1 MAEFFKMTHTLK
13 DGWAIML
20 NKDTKLEDLLKVL
33 PNNEDTFEIAAKQ
46 TKEPFTV
53 DSKEKFIQYVKG
65 CAHDYKQHKIIVTG
79 NVNMKFTADDV
90 INILSQYKLIKLKA
104 EKIDKTT
111 SDISYWTKDYDD
123 TLSMY
128 TKANIDELTNIIY
141 EELQLRNFNAII
153 SHVNARLSK
162 MSPYMHKFEE
172 LNEPDEDL
180 ILTNNG
186 LLNTKTFNFTTN
198 QKTIAQYDFVSKLD
212 FRILHPS
219 QVKPEHFETHKR
231 TFNDWAQDDED
242 KVLYLKQICLSSI
255 DGNGRNV
262 LHLLVGSG
270 GNGKSSFLAYP
281 TILSG
286 RYYADL
292 NLQDIMDDNKLND
305 IYNNTKVIAGH
316 ELATNIRLGSS
327 AISRMKL
334 FITADPIKVNVK
346 YMPAR
351 IIANKGLKIQATNT
365 LPKIF
370 ENTDAI
376 RRRLRI
382 FNWTNVDFSK
392 LNTQLDLDAMQKDP
406 EFIEALI
413 AYIFCDVEPFE
424 KFKEIKEMTDA
435 TDALVNESDQV
446 YQFLQYLDEQEL
458 LVGKLLINA
467 VYELYKIWNRDENG
481 NISPLKQR
489 DLTDRLKK
497 LAPDF
502 DMAIETTRTR
512 GTALRLLDFNIKAI
526 KDMIGSDIKYNSRS
540 MSSVMICKKQLTN
553 YDIKDF
559 KKRLEN
565 NEIDVVDN
573 YKDLLIFYH
582 LIYKNDPV
590 ATAFHEVMKDKG
602 Y

>member
-1 MAEFFKMTHTLK
+1 MEKNIKKRWAITLNSDTQLESLK
-13 DGWAIML
+13 DI
-20 NKDTKLEDLLKVL
+20 L
-33 PNNEDTFEIAAKQ
+33 PNNEDTFKLPIKQAKG
-46 TKEPFTV
+46 PFKV
-53 DSKEKFIQYVKG
+53 NSKETFIQYVKG
-65 CAHDYKQHKIIVTG
+65 CALDYKQHKTIATG
-79 NVNMKFTADDV
+79 NVNIKFTADDV
-90 INILSQYKLIKLKA
+90 IDILSQYKLIKLKA
-104 EKIDKTT
+104 EKVDKTT
-111 SDISYWTKDYDD
+111 HDISYWVKDYDD

-128 TKANIDELTNIIY
+128 AKANIDELTNIIY

-162 MSPYMHKFEE
+162 MSPYMHKFEQ
-172 LNEPDEDL
+172 LNEPEEEL

-186 LLNTKTFNFTTN
+186 LLNTKTYNFTTN

-212 FRILHPS
+212 YRILHPS
-219 QVKPEHFETHKR
+219 QVNKMYFEMHQR
-231 TFNDWAQDDED
+231 TFNDWAEEDED

-392 LNTQLDLDAMQKDP
+392 LDTQLDLDALQKDP
-406 EFIEALI
+406 DFIEALI

-458 LVGKLLINA
+458 LVGKLLINV
-467 VYELYKIWNRDENG
+467 VYELYKNWNRDENG

-502 DMAIETTRTR
+502 GMAVETNRTR
-512 GTALRLLDFNIKAI
+512 GSAMRLLDFNIRALNEYFGQSINFQPRNKSA
-526 KDMIGSDIKYNSRS
+526 YL
-540 MSSVMICKKQLTN
+540 ICKEQISN

-559 KKRLEN
+559 KNRLEN
-565 NEIDVVDN
+565 DEIDMVDS

-582 LIYKNDPV
+582 LIYKGDPV
-590 ATAFHEVMKDKG
+590 ATAFNEIMKDKG

>member
-1 MAEFFKMTHTLK
+1 MTK
-13 DGWAIML
+13 NVKKRWAITL
-20 NKDTKLEDLLKVL
+20 NSDTQLKSLIDVLPQNKDTFELAVKQVIK
-33 PNNEDTFEIAAKQ
+33 TFD
-46 TKEPFTV
+46 V
-53 DSKEKFIQYVKG
+53 DSKETFIQYVKG
-65 CAHDYKQHKIIVTG
+65 CANNYKQHKIIVAG
-79 NVNMKFTADDV
+79 NDKVKFTADDV
-90 INILSQYKLIKLKA
+90 INILSQHKLIKLKA
-104 EKIDKTT
+104 EKVDKTT
-111 SDISYWTKDYDD
+111 SDISYWVKDYDD

-128 TKANIDELTNIIY
+128 VKANIDELTNIIY

-162 MSPYMHKFEE
+162 MSPYMHKFEQ
-172 LNEPDEDL
+172 LNEPEEEL

-186 LLNTKTFNFTTN
+186 LLNTKTYNFTTN

-392 LNTQLDLDAMQKDP
+392 LDTQLDLDSLQKDP

-424 KFKEIKEMTDA
+424 KFKEIKEMTEA

-446 YQFLQYLDEQEL
+446 YQFLQYLDEQEM

-467 VYELYKIWNRDENG
+467 VYELYKIWNRNENG

-502 DMAIETTRTR
+502 GIAIETNRTR
-512 GTALRLLDFNIKAI
+512 GTALRPLDFNIKAI
-526 KDMIGSDIKYNSRS
+526 KDMIGCDINYNSRS

-553 YDIKDF
+553 VDIKDF
-559 KKRLEN
+559 KNRLEN

-582 LIYKNDPV
+582 LIYKNDTV

>member
-1 MAEFFKMTHTLK
+1 MTHTLK
-13 DGWAIML
+13 DGWAITL
-20 NKDTKLEDLLKVL
+20 NSDTKLESLIDVL
-33 PNNEDTFEIAAKQ
+33 PNNEDTFKLPIKQ
-46 TKEPFTV
+46 TKEPFKV
-53 DSKEKFIQYVKG
+53 DSKETFIQYVKD
-65 CAHDYKQHKIIVTG
+65 CARDYKQHKTIATG
-79 NVNMKFTADDV
+79 NVNIKFTADDV
-90 INILSQYKLIKLKA
+90 INILSQYKLVKLKA

-111 SDISYWTKDYDD
+111 SDISYWVKDYED

-128 TKANIDELTNIIY
+128 AKANIDELTNIIY

-212 FRILHPS
+212 YRILHPS
-219 QVKPEHFETHKR
+219 QVNKMYFEMHQR
-231 TFNDWAQDDED
+231 TFNDWAEEDED

-424 KFKEIKEMTDA
+424 KFKEIKEMTEA

-458 LVGKLLINA
+458 LVGKLLINV
-467 VYELYKIWNRDENG
+467 VYELYKNWNRDENG

-502 DMAIETTRTR
+502 GMAVETNRTR
-512 GTALRLLDFNIKAI
+512 GSAMRLLDFNIRALNEYFGQSINFQPRNKSA
-526 KDMIGSDIKYNSRS
+526 YL
-540 MSSVMICKKQLTN
+540 ICKEQISN

-559 KKRLEN
+559 KHRLEN
-565 NEIDVVDN
+565 DEIDIVDN

-590 ATAFHEVMKDKG
+590 ATAFNEVMKDKG

>member
-1 MAEFFKMTHTLK
+1 MTHTLK
-13 DGWAIML
+13 KRWAITL
-20 NKDTKLEDLLKVL
+20 NSDTQLESLTEVLPKNKDTFKLA
-33 PNNEDTFEIAAKQ
+33 IKQ
-46 TKEPFTV
+46 MKEPFKV
-53 DSKEKFIQYVKG
+53 DSKETFIQYVKG
-65 CAHDYKQHKIIVTG
+65 CALDYKQHKIIVTG

-111 SDISYWTKDYDD
+111 SDISYWVKDYED

-128 TKANIDELTNIIY
+128 AKANIDELTNIIY
-141 EELQLRNFNAII
+141 DELQLRNFNAII

-172 LNEPDEDL
+172 LNEPDEEL
-180 ILTNNG
+180 VLTNNG

-231 TFNDWAQDDED
+231 TFNDWAQGDED

-424 KFKEIKEMTDA
+424 KFKEIKEMTEA

-458 LVGKLLINA
+458 LVGKLLINV
-467 VYELYKIWNRDENG
+467 VYELYKNWNRDENG

-502 DMAIETTRTR
+502 DMAVETNRTR
-512 GTALRLLDFNIKAI
+512 GSAMCLLDFNIKALNEYFGQSI
-526 KDMIGSDIKYNSRS
+526 NFQPRNKSAYL
-540 MSSVMICKKQLTN
+540 ICKEQITN

-559 KKRLEN
+559 KHRLEN
-565 NEIDVVDN
+565 NEIDIVDS

-582 LIYKNDPV
+582 LIYKGDYV
-590 ATAFHEVMKDKG
+590 ATAFYELMKDKG

>member
-1 MAEFFKMTHTLK
+1 MTHTLK

-20 NKDTKLEDLLKVL
+20 NKDTKLEDLLNVL
-33 PNNEDTFEIAAKQ
+33 PNNEDTFKLPIKQ
-46 TKEPFTV
+46 TKEPFKV
-53 DSKEKFIQYVKG
+53 DSKEAFIQYVKD
-65 CAHDYKQHKIIVTG
+65 CARDYKQHKIIATS

-90 INILSQYKLIKLKA
+90 INILSQYKLVKLKA

-111 SDISYWTKDYDD
+111 SDISYWVKDYED

-128 TKANIDELTNIIY
+128 AKANIDELTNIIY
-141 EELQLRNFNAII
+141 EELQLKNFNAII

-219 QVKPEHFETHKR
+219 QVDPYHFETHKR
-231 TFNDWAQDDED
+231 TFNDWAQGDED

-392 LNTQLDLDAMQKDP
+392 LDTQLDLDSLQKKPD
-406 EFIEALI
+406 FIEALI

-467 VYELYKIWNRDENG
+467 VYELYKIWNRDVNG

-489 DLTDRLKK
+489 DLTERIKK
-497 LAPDF
+497 LAPEF
-502 DMAIETTRTR
+502 DTVVETNRIR
-512 GTALRLLDFNIKAI
+512 GASLRLLDFNIKAI

-540 MSSVMICKKQLTN
+540 MSSVLICKEQITN
-553 YDIKDF
+553 ADIKDF
-559 KKRLEN
+559 KNRLEN
-565 NEIDVVDN
+565 DEIDIVDN

-582 LIYKNDPV
+582 LIYRNDPV
-590 ATAFHEVMKDKG
+590 ATAFNEVMKDKG

>member
-1 MAEFFKMTHTLK
+1 MEKNIK
-13 DGWAIML
+13 KRWAITL
-20 NKDTKLEDLLKVL
+20 NSDTKLESLIDVL
-33 PNNEDTFEIAAKQ
+33 PNNEDTFKLAIKQAKGPW
-46 TKEPFTV
+46 KV
-53 DSKEKFIQYVKG
+53 NSKESFISYVKG

-128 TKANIDELTNIIY
+128 IKANIDELTNIIY

-172 LNEPDEDL
+172 LNEPEEDL

-392 LNTQLDLDAMQKDP
+392 LDTQLDLDSLQKDP

-424 KFKEIKEMTDA
+424 KFKEIKEMTEA

-467 VYELYKIWNRDENG
+467 VYELYKIWNRNENG

-502 DMAIETTRTR
+502 GIAIETNRTR
-512 GTALRLLDFNIKAI
+512 GTALRPLDFNIKAI
-526 KDMIGSDIKYNSRS
+526 KDMIGYDINYNSRS

-553 YDIKDF
+553 ADIKDF
-559 KKRLEN
+559 KNRLEN

-582 LIYKNDPV
+582 LIYKNDTV

>member
-1 MAEFFKMTHTLK
+1 MTNTLK

-20 NKDTKLEDLLKVL
+20 NKDTKLEDLLNVL
-33 PNNEDTFEIAAKQ
+33 PNNKDTFKLPIKQ
-46 TKEPFTV
+46 TKEPFKV
-53 DSKEKFIQYVKG
+53 DSKEAFIQYVKD
-65 CAHDYKQHKIIVTG
+65 CARDYKQHKIIVTG

-90 INILSQYKLIKLKA
+90 INILSQYKLVKLKA

-128 TKANIDELTNIIY
+128 AKTNIDELTNIIY
-141 EELQLRNFNAII
+141 EELQLKNFNAII
-153 SHVNARLSK
+153 SHVNTRLSK

-219 QVKPEHFETHKR
+219 QVDPYHFETHKR
-231 TFNDWAQDDED
+231 TFNDWAQGDED

-424 KFKEIKEMTDA
+424 KFKEMTEA

-458 LVGKLLINA
+458 LVGKLLINV
-467 VYELYKIWNRDENG
+467 VYELYKNWNRDENG

-502 DMAIETTRTR
+502 DMAVETNRTR
-512 GTALRLLDFNIKAI
+512 GSAMRLLDFNIKALNEYFGQSI
-526 KDMIGSDIKYNSRS
+526 NFQPRNKSAYL
-540 MSSVMICKKQLTN
+540 ICKEQITN

-559 KKRLEN
+559 KNRLEN
-565 NEIDVVDN
+565 NEIDIVDS

-582 LIYKNDPV
+582 LIYKGDYV
-590 ATAFHEVMKDKG
+590 ATAFYELMKDKG

>member
-1 MAEFFKMTHTLK
+1 MEKNIK
-13 DGWAIML
+13 KRWAITL
-20 NKDTKLEDLLKVL
+20 NSDTKLESLTDVL
-33 PNNEDTFEIAAKQ
+33 PNNEDTFTLAGKSS
-46 TKEPFTV
+46 KEPWKV
-53 DSKEKFIQYVKG
+53 NSKESFISYVKG

-111 SDISYWTKDYDD
+111 SDISYWVIDYDD

-128 TKANIDELTNIIY
+128 IKANIDELTNIIY

-392 LNTQLDLDAMQKDP
+392 LDTQLDLDALQKDP

-424 KFKEIKEMTDA
+424 KFKEIKEMTEA

-458 LVGKLLINA
+458 LVGKLLINV
-467 VYELYKIWNRDENG
+467 VYELYKIWNRNENG

-489 DLTDRLKK
+489 DLIDRLKK

-502 DMAIETTRTR
+502 GMVIETNRTR
-512 GTALRLLDFNIKAI
+512 GTALRPLDFNIKAI
-526 KDMIGSDIKYNSRS
+526 KDMIGSDINYNSRS

-553 YDIKDF
+553 ADIKDF
-559 KKRLEN
+559 KNRLEN

-582 LIYKNDPV
+582 LIYKNDAV

>member
-1 MAEFFKMTHTLK
+1 MTHALK

-33 PNNEDTFEIAAKQ
+33 PNNKDTFKLPIKQ
-46 TKEPFTV
+46 TKEPFKV
-53 DSKEKFIQYVKG
+53 DSKETFIQYVKD
-65 CAHDYKQHKIIVTG
+65 CARDYKQHKIIVTG

-90 INILSQYKLIKLKA
+90 INILSQYKLVKLKA

-424 KFKEIKEMTDA
+424 KFKEIKEMTEA

-467 VYELYKIWNRDENG
+467 VYELYKIWNRNENG

-502 DMAIETTRTR
+502 GIAIETNRTR
-512 GTALRLLDFNIKAI
+512 GTALRPLDFNIKAI
-526 KDMIGSDIKYNSRS
+526 KDMIGYDINYNSRS

-553 YDIKDF
+553 ADIKDF
-559 KKRLEN
+559 KNRLEN

-582 LIYKNDPV
+582 LIYKNDTV

>member
-1 MAEFFKMTHTLK
+1 MEKNIK
-13 DGWAIML
+13 KRWAITL
-20 NKDTKLEDLLKVL
+20 NSDTKLESLTDVL
-33 PNNEDTFEIAAKQ
+33 PNNEDTFTLAGKSS
-46 TKEPFTV
+46 KEPWKV
-53 DSKEKFIQYVKG
+53 NSKESFISYVKG

-392 LNTQLDLDAMQKDP
+392 LNTQLDLDSMQKDP

-424 KFKEIKEMTDA
+424 KFKEIKEMTEA

-446 YQFLQYLDEQEL
+446 YQFLQYLDEQEM

-467 VYELYKIWNRDENG
+467 VYELYKIWNRNENG

-502 DMAIETTRTR
+502 GIAIETNRTR
-512 GTALRLLDFNIKAI
+512 GTALRPLDFNIKAI
-526 KDMIGSDIKYNSRS
+526 KDMIGCDINYNSRS

-553 YDIKDF
+553 VDIKDF
-559 KKRLEN
+559 KNRLEN

-582 LIYKNDPV
+582 LIYKNDTV
-590 ATAFHEVMKDKG
+590 ATAFYEVMKDKG

>member
-1 MAEFFKMTHTLK
+1 MSNKLANN
-13 DGWAIML
+13 WAITL
-20 NKDTKLEDLLKVL
+20 NSDTTLDSLTTVL
-33 PNNEDTFEIAAKQ
+33 PNNTDTFDLAVESS
-46 TKEPFTV
+46 KETLDI
-53 DSKEKFIQYVKG
+53 DSKESFIQYVRG
-65 CAHDYKQHKIIVTG
+65 CAINYKRIKVVLTG
-79 NVNMKFTADDV
+79 NGNLKFTADDV
-90 INILSQYKLIKLKA
+90 IDILSGYRLIKIRVK
-104 EKIDKTT
+104 KINKSTN
-111 SDISYWTKDYDD
+111 DISYWVKDYDD
-123 TLSMY
+123 TLGIY
-128 TKANIDELTNIIY
+128 VEANIDELTNIIY
-141 EELQLRNFNAII
+141 EELQLRNFNTVI

-162 MSPYMHKFEE
+162 MSPYMHKFEL

-186 LLNTKTFNFTTN
+186 LLNTATYNFTTN
-198 QKTIAQYDFVSKLD
+198 QKTIAQYDFISKLD
-212 FRILHPS
+212 YRILHPS
-219 QVKPEHFETHKR
+219 QVNQLHFETHKR
-231 TFNDWAQDDED
+231 TFNDWAEGNED
-242 KVLYLKQICLSSI
+242 KVLYLKQICLASI

-305 IYNNTKVIAGH
+305 IYNNTKVVAGH

-351 IIANKGLKIQATNT
+351 TIVNKGVKIQATNT

-392 LNTQLDLDAMQKDP
+392 LDSKLDLDELQKQP

-413 AYIFCDVEPFE
+413 AFIFCDVKPFK
-424 KFKEIKEMTDA
+424 KFKEIKEITDA

-458 LVGKLLINA
+458 LVGKLLINV
-467 VYELYKIWNRDENG
+467 VYELYKNWNRDENG

-502 DMAIETTRTR
+502 GMTIETARTR

-526 KDMIGSDIKYNSRS
+526 KDMVGSDIKYNSRS
-540 MSSVMICKKQLTN
+540 MSSIMICNEQLTN
-553 YDIKDF
+553 SDIKDF
-559 KKRLEN
+559 KNRLEN
-565 NEIDVVDN
+565 NEIDIVDN

-590 ATAFHEVMKDKG
+590 ATAFNEIMKDEG

>member
-1 MAEFFKMTHTLK
+1 MTKNTK
-13 DGWAIML
+13 KRWAITL

-33 PNNEDTFEIAAKQ
+33 PNNEDTFKLPIKQ
-46 TKEPFTV
+46 TNEPFKV
-53 DSKEKFIQYVKG
+53 DSKETFIQYVKD
-65 CAHDYKQHKIIVTG
+65 CARDYKQHKIIVTG

-90 INILSQYKLIKLKA
+90 INILSQYKLVKLKA

-128 TKANIDELTNIIY
+128 AKANIDELTNIIY
-141 EELQLRNFNAII
+141 EELQLKNFNAII
-153 SHVNARLSK
+153 SHVNTRLSK

-219 QVKPEHFETHKR
+219 QVDPYHFETHKR
-231 TFNDWAQDDED
+231 TFNDWAQGDED

-392 LNTQLDLDAMQKDP
+392 LNTQLDLDSMQKDP

-424 KFKEIKEMTDA
+424 KFKEIKEMTEA

-446 YQFLQYLDEQEL
+446 YQFLQYLDEQEM
-458 LVGKLLINA
+458 LVGKLLINV
-467 VYELYKIWNRDENG
+467 VYELYKIWNRNENG

-489 DLTDRLKK
+489 DLIDRLKK

-502 DMAIETTRTR
+502 GMTIETERTR

-526 KDMIGSDIKYNSRS
+526 KDMIGSDINYNSRS

-553 YDIKDF
+553 VDIKDF
-559 KKRLEN
+559 KNRLEN

-582 LIYKNDPV
+582 LIYKNDAV

>member
-1 MAEFFKMTHTLK
+1 MTHTLK

-20 NKDTKLEDLLKVL
+20 NKDTKLEDLLTVL
-33 PNNEDTFEIAAKQ
+33 PTNEDTFKLAIKQAKG
-46 TKEPFTV
+46 PFKV
-53 DSKEKFIQYVKG
+53 NSKDSFINYVKG
-65 CAHDYKQHKIIVTG
+65 CTHDYKQHKIIVTG

-111 SDISYWTKDYDD
+111 SDISYWVKDYED

-128 TKANIDELTNIIY
+128 AKANIDELTNIIY

-231 TFNDWAQDDED
+231 TFNDWAQGDED

-392 LNTQLDLDAMQKDP
+392 LDTQLDLDSLQKKPD
-406 EFIEALI
+406 FIEALI

-424 KFKEIKEMTDA
+424 KFKEIKEMTEA

-467 VYELYKIWNRDENG
+467 VYELYKIWNRNENG

-502 DMAIETTRTR
+502 GITIETNRTR
-512 GTALRLLDFNIKAI
+512 GTALRPLDFNIKAI
-526 KDMIGSDIKYNSRS
+526 KDMIGYDINYNSRS

-553 YDIKDF
+553 ADIKDF
-559 KKRLEN
+559 KNRLEN

-582 LIYKNDPV
+582 LIYKNDTV

>member
-1 MAEFFKMTHTLK
+1 MDKNTK
-13 DGWAIML
+13 KRWAITL
-20 NKDTKLEDLLKVL
+20 NSDTKLESLIDVL
-33 PNNEDTFEIAAKQ
+33 PNNEDTFKLAIKQAKG
-46 TKEPFTV
+46 PFKV
-53 DSKEKFIQYVKG
+53 DSKESFIHYVKG
-65 CAHDYKQHKIIVTG
+65 CALDYKQHKTIATG
-79 NVNMKFTADDV
+79 NVNIKFTADDV
-90 INILSQYKLIKLKA
+90 INILSQYKLIKLRA
-104 EKIDKTT
+104 EKVDKTT
-111 SDISYWTKDYDD
+111 HDISYWVKDYDD

-128 TKANIDELTNIIY
+128 VEANIDELTNIIY

-153 SHVNARLSK
+153 SHVNTRLSK
-162 MSPYMHKFEE
+162 MSPYMHKFER
-172 LNEPDEDL
+172 LNEPEEDL

-186 LLNTKTFNFTTN
+186 LLNTKTYNFTTN

-219 QVKPEHFETHKR
+219 QVDPYHFETHKR
-231 TFNDWAQDDED
+231 TFNDWAQGDED

-392 LNTQLDLDAMQKDP
+392 LDTQLDLDSLQKKPD
-406 EFIEALI
+406 FIEALI

-424 KFKEIKEMTDA
+424 KFKEIKEMTEA

-446 YQFLQYLDEQEL
+446 YQFLQHLDEQEL
-458 LVGKLLINA
+458 LVGKLLINV
-467 VYELYKIWNRDENG
+467 VYELYKNWNRDENG

-502 DMAIETTRTR
+502 DMAVETNRTR
-512 GTALRLLDFNIKAI
+512 GSAMRLLDFNIKALNEYFGQSI
-526 KDMIGSDIKYNSRS
+526 NFQPRNKSAYL
-540 MSSVMICKKQLTN
+540 ICKEQITN

-559 KKRLEN
+559 KNRLEN
-565 NEIDVVDN
+565 NEIDIVDS

-582 LIYKNDPV
+582 LIYKGDYV
-590 ATAFHEVMKDKG
+590 ATAFYELMKDKG

>member
-1 MAEFFKMTHTLK
+1 MDKNTK
-13 DGWAIML
+13 KRWAITL
-20 NKDTKLEDLLKVL
+20 NSDTKLESLIDVL
-33 PNNEDTFEIAAKQ
+33 PNNEDTFKLPGKSS
-46 TKEPFTV
+46 KEPWKV
-53 DSKEKFIQYVKG
+53 NSKDSFINYVKG
-65 CAHDYKQHKIIVTG
+65 CTHDYKQHKIIVTG

-111 SDISYWTKDYDD
+111 SDISYWVKDYDD

-128 TKANIDELTNIIY
+128 IKANIDELTNIIY

-392 LNTQLDLDAMQKDP
+392 LDTQLDLDSLQKKPD
-406 EFIEALI
+406 FIEALI

-458 LVGKLLINA
+458 LVGKLLINV
-467 VYELYKIWNRDENG
+467 VYELYKNWNRDVNG

-489 DLTDRLKK
+489 DLTERIKK
-497 LAPDF
+497 LAPEF
-502 DMAIETTRTR
+502 DMAVETNRIR
-512 GTALRLLDFNIKAI
+512 GASLRLLDFNIKAI
-526 KDMIGSDIKYNSRS
+526 KDMIDSDIKYNSRS
-540 MSSVMICKKQLTN
+540 MSSVLICKEQITN

-559 KKRLEN
+559 KNRLEN
-565 NEIDVVDN
+565 DEIDIVDN

-582 LIYKNDPV
+582 LIYRNDPV
-590 ATAFHEVMKDKG
+590 ATAFNEVMKDKG

>member
-1 MAEFFKMTHTLK
+1 MST
-13 DGWAIML
+13 
-20 NKDTKLEDLLKVL
+20 
-33 PNNEDTFEIAAKQ
+33 
-46 TKEPFTV
+46 
-53 DSKEKFIQYVKG
+53 
-65 CAHDYKQHKIIVTG
+65 
-79 NVNMKFTADDV
+79 
-90 INILSQYKLIKLKA
+90 IK
-104 EKIDKTT
+104 
-111 SDISYWTKDYDD
+111 Y
-123 TLSMY
+123 
-128 TKANIDELTNIIY
+128 N
-141 EELQLRNFNAII
+141 LQ
-153 SHVNARLSK
+153 
-162 MSPYMHKFEE
+162 
-172 LNEPDEDL
+172 
-180 ILTNNG
+180 
-186 LLNTKTFNFTTN
+186 
-198 QKTIAQYDFVSKLD
+198 
-212 FRILHPS
+212 
-219 QVKPEHFETHKR
+219 HFETHKR
-231 TFNDWAQDDED
+231 TFNDWAQEDED

-424 KFKEIKEMTDA
+424 KFKEIKEMTEA

-458 LVGKLLINA
+458 LVGKLLINV
-467 VYELYKIWNRDENG
+467 VYELYKNWNRDENG

-502 DMAIETTRTR
+502 DMAVETNRTR
-512 GTALRLLDFNIKAI
+512 GSAMRLLDFNIKALNEYFGQSI
-526 KDMIGSDIKYNSRS
+526 NFQPRNKSAYL
-540 MSSVMICKKQLTN
+540 ICKEQITN

-559 KKRLEN
+559 KNRLEN
-565 NEIDVVDN
+565 NEIDIVDS

-582 LIYKNDPV
+582 LIYKGDYV
-590 ATAFHEVMKDKG
+590 ATAFYELMKDKG

>member
-1 MAEFFKMTHTLK
+1 MTNNTK
-13 DGWAIML
+13 KRWAITL
-20 NKDTKLEDLLKVL
+20 NSDTQLESLTEVL
-33 PNNEDTFEIAAKQ
+33 PNNEDTFKLAIKQ
-46 TKEPFTV
+46 MKEPFKV
-53 DSKEKFIQYVKG
+53 NSKETFIQYVKG

-90 INILSQYKLIKLKA
+90 INILSQYKLVKLKA
-104 EKIDKTT
+104 EKIDKTI
-111 SDISYWTKDYDD
+111 SDISYWVKDYDD

-128 TKANIDELTNIIY
+128 AKANIDELTNIIY
-141 EELQLRNFNAII
+141 EELQLKNFNAII

-231 TFNDWAQDDED
+231 TFNDWAQGDED

-424 KFKEIKEMTDA
+424 KFKEIKEMTEA

-467 VYELYKIWNRDENG
+467 VYELYKIWNRNENG

-502 DMAIETTRTR
+502 GIAIETNRTR
-512 GTALRLLDFNIKAI
+512 GTALRPLDFNIKAI
-526 KDMIGSDIKYNSRS
+526 KDMIGYDINYNSRS

-553 YDIKDF
+553 ADIKDF
-559 KKRLEN
+559 KNRLEN

-582 LIYKNDPV
+582 LIYKNDTV

>member
-1 MAEFFKMTHTLK
+1 MTK
-13 DGWAIML
+13 NVKKRWAITL
-20 NKDTKLEDLLKVL
+20 NSDTKLERLIDVL
-33 PNNEDTFEIAAKQ
+33 PNNEDTFKLPGKSS
-46 TKEPFTV
+46 KEPWKV
-53 DSKEKFIQYVKG
+53 NSKESFISYVKG

-231 TFNDWAQDDED
+231 TFNDWAQGDED

-392 LNTQLDLDAMQKDP
+392 LDTQLDLDSLQKKPD
-406 EFIEALI
+406 FIEALI

-424 KFKEIKEMTDA
+424 KFKEIKEMTEA

-458 LVGKLLINA
+458 LVGKLLINV
-467 VYELYKIWNRDENG
+467 VYELYKNWNRDENG

-502 DMAIETTRTR
+502 DMAVETNRTR
-512 GTALRLLDFNIKAI
+512 GSAMRLLDFNIKALNEYFGQSI
-526 KDMIGSDIKYNSRS
+526 NFQPRNKSAYL
-540 MSSVMICKKQLTN
+540 ICKEQITN

-559 KKRLEN
+559 KNRLEN
-565 NEIDVVDN
+565 NEIDIVDS

-582 LIYKNDPV
+582 LIYKGDYV
-590 ATAFHEVMKDKG
+590 ATAFYELMKDKG

>member
-1 MAEFFKMTHTLK
+1 MDKNVK
-13 DGWAIML
+13 KRWAITL
-20 NKDTKLEDLLKVL
+20 NSDTKLESLTEVL
-33 PNNEDTFEIAAKQ
+33 PKNEDTFKLPIKQ
-46 TKEPFTV
+46 MKEPFKV
-53 DSKEKFIQYVKG
+53 DSKETFIQYVKG

-90 INILSQYKLIKLKA
+90 INILSQYKLVKLKA

-111 SDISYWTKDYDD
+111 SDISYWVKDYDD

-128 TKANIDELTNIIY
+128 AKANIDELTNIIY
-141 EELQLRNFNAII
+141 EELQLKNFNAII

-172 LNEPDEDL
+172 LNEPGEEL
-180 ILTNNG
+180 VLTNNG

-198 QKTIAQYDFVSKLD
+198 QKTIAQFDFVSKLD
-212 FRILHPS
+212 YRILHPS

-231 TFNDWAQDDED
+231 TFNDWAQGDED

-292 NLQDIMDDNKLND
+292 NLQDIMDDNKLNG

-392 LNTQLDLDAMQKDP
+392 LDTQLDLDALQKDP

-424 KFKEIKEMTDA
+424 KFKEIKEMTEA

-446 YQFLQYLDEQEL
+446 YQFLQHLDEQEMF
-458 LVGKLLINA
+458 VGKMPTNVL
-467 VYELYKIWNRDENG
+467 YELYKIWNKDENG

-489 DLTDRLKK
+489 DLTERIKK
-497 LAPDF
+497 LAPEFGIMIDSTKVR
-502 DMAIETTRTR
+502 ASS
-512 GTALRLLDFNIKAI
+512 LRPIDFNIKAI
-526 KDMIGSDIKYNSRS
+526 SDYYGQGISFKSRNMTVCLIGKEQI
-540 MSSVMICKKQLTN
+540 TN
-553 YDIKDF
+553 EDIKDF
-559 KKRLEN
+559 KNRLEN
-565 NEIDVVDN
+565 DEIDIVDS

-582 LIYKNDPV
+582 LIYRNDSV
-590 ATAFHEVMKDKG
+590 ATSFYELMKDKG

>member
-1 MAEFFKMTHTLK
+1 MTNTLK

-20 NKDTKLEDLLKVL
+20 NKDTKLEDLLNVL
-33 PNNEDTFEIAAKQ
+33 PNNEDTFKLPIKQ
-46 TKEPFTV
+46 TKEPFKV
-53 DSKEKFIQYVKG
+53 DSKETFIQYVKD
-65 CAHDYKQHKIIVTG
+65 CARDYKQHKIIATS

-90 INILSQYKLIKLKA
+90 INILSQYKLVKLKA

-392 LNTQLDLDAMQKDP
+392 LNTQLYLDAMQKDP

-467 VYELYKIWNRDENG
+467 VYELYKIWNRNENG

-502 DMAIETTRTR
+502 GIAIETNRTR
-512 GTALRLLDFNIKAI
+512 GTALRPLDFNIKAI
-526 KDMIGSDIKYNSRS
+526 KDMIGCDINYNSRS

-553 YDIKDF
+553 VDIKDF
-559 KKRLEN
+559 KNRLEN

-582 LIYKNDPV
+582 LIYKNDTV
-590 ATAFHEVMKDKG
+590 ATAFYEVMKDKG

>member
-1 MAEFFKMTHTLK
+1 MTKNTK
-13 DGWAIML
+13 KRWAITL
-20 NKDTKLEDLLKVL
+20 NSDTKLESLIDVL
-33 PNNEDTFEIAAKQ
+33 PNNEDTFKLPIKQ
-46 TKEPFTV
+46 TKEPFKV
-53 DSKEKFIQYVKG
+53 DSKETFIQYVKD
-65 CAHDYKQHKIIVTG
+65 CARDYKQHKIIATS

-90 INILSQYKLIKLKA
+90 INILSQYKLVKLKA

-111 SDISYWTKDYDD
+111 SDISYWVKDYED

-128 TKANIDELTNIIY
+128 AKANIDELTNIIY
-141 EELQLRNFNAII
+141 EELQLKNFNAII

-392 LNTQLDLDAMQKDP
+392 LDTQLDLDSLQKKPD
-406 EFIEALI
+406 FIEALI

-424 KFKEIKEMTDA
+424 KFKEIKEMTEA

-446 YQFLQYLDEQEL
+446 YQFLQHLDEQEL
-458 LVGKLLINA
+458 LVGKLPTNLI
-467 VYELYKIWNRDENG
+467 YELYKIWNRDENG

-489 DLTDRLKK
+489 DLTERIKK
-497 LAPDF
+497 LAPEFGIMIDS
-502 DMAIETTRTR
+502 TKTRAS
-512 GTALRLLDFNIKAI
+512 ALRRLDFNIKAI
-526 KDMIGSDIKYNSRS
+526 NDYYGREISFKSRNMTVCLIGKEQI
-540 MSSVMICKKQLTN
+540 TN
-553 YDIKDF
+553 EDIKDF
-559 KKRLEN
+559 KKRLDN
-565 NEIDVVDN
+565 GEIDIVDS
-573 YKDLLIFYH
+573 YKDLLIFHH
-582 LIYKNDPV
+582 LIYRNDPI
-590 ATAFHEVMKDKG
+590 ATSFYELMKDKG

>member
-1 MAEFFKMTHTLK
+1 MDKNTK
-13 DGWAIML
+13 KRWAITL
-20 NKDTKLEDLLKVL
+20 NSDTQLESLTNVL
-33 PNNEDTFEIAAKQ
+33 PKNEDTFELAVKQ
-46 TKEPFTV
+46 VIKTFDV
-53 DSKEKFIQYVKG
+53 DSKDAFIQYVQG
-65 CAHDYKQHKIIVTG
+65 CANNYKQHKIIVTG
-79 NVNMKFTADDV
+79 NDKVKFTADDV

-111 SDISYWTKDYDD
+111 SDISYWVKDYDD

-128 TKANIDELTNIIY
+128 VKANIDELTNIIY

-162 MSPYMHKFEE
+162 MSPYMHKFEQ
-172 LNEPDEDL
+172 LNEPEEEL

-186 LLNTKTFNFTTN
+186 LLNTKTYNFTTN
-198 QKTIAQYDFVSKLD
+198 QKTIARYDFVSKLD

-231 TFNDWAQDDED
+231 TFNDWAQEDED

-392 LNTQLDLDAMQKDP
+392 LDTQLDLDALQKDP

-424 KFKEIKEMTDA
+424 KFKEIKEMTEA

-446 YQFLQYLDEQEL
+446 YQFLQHLDEQEMF
-458 LVGKLLINA
+458 VGKMPTNVI
-467 VYELYKIWNRDENG
+467 YELYKIWNRDENG

-489 DLTDRLKK
+489 DLTERIKK
-497 LAPDF
+497 LAPEFGIMIDSTKVR
-502 DMAIETTRTR
+502 ASS
-512 GTALRLLDFNIKAI
+512 LRPIDFNIKAI
-526 KDMIGSDIKYNSRS
+526 SDYYGQGISFKSRN
-540 MSSVMICKKQLTN
+540 MTVCLVGKEQITN
-553 YDIKDF
+553 EDIKDF
-559 KKRLEN
+559 KNRLEN
-565 NEIDVVDN
+565 DEIDIVDS

-582 LIYKNDPV
+582 LIYRNDPV
-590 ATAFHEVMKDKG
+590 ATAFHEIMKDKG

>member
-1 MAEFFKMTHTLK
+1 MEKNIKKH
-13 DGWAIML
+13 WAITL
-20 NKDTKLEDLLKVL
+20 NSDTKLESLKEVL
-33 PNNEDTFEIAAKQ
+33 PTNEDTFEIAVKQ
-46 TKEPFTV
+46 TKGPFTV
-53 DSKEKFIQYVKG
+53 DSKEKFIQYVKC

-90 INILSQYKLIKLKA
+90 INILSQYKLVKLKA

-111 SDISYWTKDYDD
+111 SDISYWVKDYDD

-128 TKANIDELTNIIY
+128 VEANIDELTNIIY

-231 TFNDWAQDDED
+231 TFNDWTQDDEA

-392 LNTQLDLDAMQKDP
+392 LDTQLDLDAMQKDP

-424 KFKEIKEMTDA
+424 KFKEIKEMTEA
-435 TDALVNESDQV
+435 TNALVNESDQV
-446 YQFLQYLDEQEL
+446 YQFLQYLDEQEM

-467 VYELYKIWNRDENG
+467 VYELYKIWNRNENG

-502 DMAIETTRTR
+502 DIAIETNRTR
-512 GTALRLLDFNIKAI
+512 GTALRPLDFNIKAI
-526 KDMIGSDIKYNSRS
+526 KDMIGCDINYNSRS

-553 YDIKDF
+553 ADIKDF
-559 KKRLEN
+559 KNRLEN

-582 LIYKNDPV
+582 LIYKNDTV

>member
-1 MAEFFKMTHTLK
+1 MEQNTKK
-13 DGWAIML
+13 RWAITL
-20 NKDTKLEDLLKVL
+20 NSDTKLESLIDVL
-33 PNNEDTFEIAAKQ
+33 PNNEDTFKLPIKQ
-46 TKEPFTV
+46 TKEPFKV
-53 DSKEKFIQYVKG
+53 DSKETFIQYVKD
-65 CAHDYKQHKIIVTG
+65 CARDYKQHKIIVTG

-90 INILSQYKLIKLKA
+90 INILSQYKLVKLKA

-111 SDISYWTKDYDD
+111 SDISYWVKDYED

-128 TKANIDELTNIIY
+128 AKANIDELTNIIY

-153 SHVNARLSK
+153 SHVNTRLSK
-162 MSPYMHKFEE
+162 MSPYMHKFEQ

-219 QVKPEHFETHKR
+219 QVDPYHFETHKR
-231 TFNDWAQDDED
+231 TFNDWAQEDED

-392 LNTQLDLDAMQKDP
+392 LDTQLDLDALQKKPD
-406 EFIEALI
+406 FIEALI

-424 KFKEIKEMTDA
+424 KFKEIKEMTEA

-446 YQFLQYLDEQEL
+446 YQFLQYLDEQEM

-467 VYELYKIWNRDENG
+467 VYEIYKIWNRDENG

-497 LAPDF
+497 LAPEF
-502 DMAIETTRTR
+502 GIVVETERTR
-512 GTALRLLDFNIKAI
+512 GSALRPLDFNIKAI
-526 KDMIGSDIKYNSRS
+526 KDIIGCDIKYKPRA
-540 MSSVMICKKQLTN
+540 MSSLMICKKQLTN
-553 YDIKDF
+553 ADIKDF
-559 KKRLEN
+559 KNRLEN

-582 LIYKNDPV
+582 LIYKNDAV
-590 ATAFHEVMKDKG
+590 AAALQEVMKDKG

>member
-1 MAEFFKMTHTLK
+1 MTHTLK

-33 PNNEDTFEIAAKQ
+33 PNNEDTFKLPIKQ
-46 TKEPFTV
+46 TKEPFKV
-53 DSKEKFIQYVKG
+53 DSKETFIQYVKD
-65 CAHDYKQHKIIVTG
+65 CARDYKQHKIIVTG

-111 SDISYWTKDYDD
+111 SDISYWVKDYED

-128 TKANIDELTNIIY
+128 AKANIDELTNIIY

-153 SHVNARLSK
+153 NHVNARLSK

-219 QVKPEHFETHKR
+219 QVDPYHFETHKR
-231 TFNDWAQDDED
+231 TFNDWAQGDED

-392 LNTQLDLDAMQKDP
+392 LDTQLDLDSLQKDP

-424 KFKEIKEMTDA
+424 KFKEIKEMTEA

-467 VYELYKIWNRDENG
+467 VYELYKIWNRNENG

-502 DMAIETTRTR
+502 GIAIETNRTR
-512 GTALRLLDFNIKAI
+512 GTALRPLDFNIKAI
-526 KDMIGSDIKYNSRS
+526 KDMIGYDINYNSRS

-553 YDIKDF
+553 ADIKDF
-559 KKRLEN
+559 KNRLEN

-582 LIYKNDPV
+582 LIYKNDTV
-590 ATAFHEVMKDKG
+590 ATAFHEIMKDKG

>member
-1 MAEFFKMTHTLK
+1 MTNTLK

-33 PNNEDTFEIAAKQ
+33 PNNEDTFKLPIKQ
-46 TKEPFTV
+46 TKEPFKV
-53 DSKEKFIQYVKG
+53 DSKETFIQYVKD
-65 CAHDYKQHKIIVTG
+65 CARDYKQHKIIVTG

-111 SDISYWTKDYDD
+111 SDISYWVKDYED

-128 TKANIDELTNIIY
+128 AKANIDELTNIIY

-231 TFNDWAQDDED
+231 TFNDWAQGDED

-392 LNTQLDLDAMQKDP
+392 LNTQLDLDSLQKKPD
-406 EFIEALI
+406 FIEALI

-424 KFKEIKEMTDA
+424 KFKEIKEMTEA

-467 VYELYKIWNRDENG
+467 VYELYKIWNRNENG

-502 DMAIETTRTR
+502 GIAIETNRTR
-512 GTALRLLDFNIKAI
+512 GTALRPLDFNIKAI
-526 KDMIGSDIKYNSRS
+526 KDMIGYDINYNSRS

-553 YDIKDF
+553 ADIKDF
-559 KKRLEN
+559 KNRLEN

-582 LIYKNDPV
+582 LIYKNDTV

>member
-1 MAEFFKMTHTLK
+1 MEQNTKK
-13 DGWAIML
+13 RWAITL
-20 NKDTKLEDLLKVL
+20 NSDTKLESLIDVL
-33 PNNEDTFEIAAKQ
+33 PNNEDTFKLPIKQ
-46 TKEPFTV
+46 TKEPFKV
-53 DSKEKFIQYVKG
+53 DSKETFIQYVKG
-65 CAHDYKQHKIIVTG
+65 CALDYKQHKTIATG
-79 NVNMKFTADDV
+79 NVNIKFTADDV
-90 INILSQYKLIKLKA
+90 INILSQYKLVKLKA

-111 SDISYWTKDYDD
+111 SDISYWVKDYDD

-128 TKANIDELTNIIY
+128 AKANIDELTNIIY

-153 SHVNARLSK
+153 SHVNTRLSK
-162 MSPYMHKFEE
+162 MSPYMHKFEQ

-198 QKTIAQYDFVSKLD
+198 QKTIVQYDFVSKLD

-219 QVKPEHFETHKR
+219 QVDPYHFETHKR
-231 TFNDWAQDDED
+231 TFNDWAQEDED

-424 KFKEIKEMTDA
+424 KFKEIKEMTEA

-458 LVGKLLINA
+458 LVGKLLINV
-467 VYELYKIWNRDENG
+467 VYELYKNWNRDENG

-502 DMAIETTRTR
+502 GIAIETNRTR
-512 GTALRLLDFNIKAI
+512 GTALRPLDFNIKAI
-526 KDMIGSDIKYNSRS
+526 KDMIGCDIKYKPRS
-540 MSSVMICKKQLTN
+540 MSSVMFCKKQLTN
-553 YDIKDF
+553 ADIKDF
-559 KKRLEN
+559 KNRLEN

-590 ATAFHEVMKDKG
+590 ATAFQEVMKDKG

>member
-1 MAEFFKMTHTLK
+1 MTHTLK

-33 PNNEDTFEIAAKQ
+33 PNNEDTFKLPIKQ
-46 TKEPFTV
+46 TKEPFKV
-53 DSKEKFIQYVKG
+53 DSKETFIQYVKD
-65 CAHDYKQHKIIVTG
+65 CARDYKQHKIIVTG

-90 INILSQYKLIKLKA
+90 INILSQYKLVKLKA
-104 EKIDKTT
+104 EKIDKTI
-111 SDISYWTKDYDD
+111 SDISYWVKDYED

-128 TKANIDELTNIIY
+128 AKANIDELTNIIY
-141 EELQLRNFNAII
+141 EELQLKNFNAII
-153 SHVNARLSK
+153 SHVNTRLSK

-172 LNEPDEDL
+172 LNEPGEEL
-180 ILTNNG
+180 ILTKNG
-186 LLNTKTFNFTTN
+186 LLNTKTYNFTTN

-231 TFNDWAQDDED
+231 TFNDWAQGDED

-392 LNTQLDLDAMQKDP
+392 LDTQLDLDSLQKKPD
-406 EFIEALI
+406 FIEALI

-424 KFKEIKEMTDA
+424 KFKEIKEMTEA

-446 YQFLQYLDEQEL
+446 YQFLQHLDEQEMFI
-458 LVGKLLINA
+458 GKMPTNVL
-467 VYELYKIWNRDENG
+467 YELYKIWNKDENG

-489 DLTDRLKK
+489 DLTERIKK
-497 LAPDF
+497 LAPEF
-502 DMAIETTRTR
+502 DIMIDSTKVRASS
-512 GTALRLLDFNIKAI
+512 LRPIDFNIKAI
-526 KDMIGSDIKYNSRS
+526 SDYYGQGISFKSRNMTVCLIGKEQI
-540 MSSVMICKKQLTN
+540 TN
-553 YDIKDF
+553 EDIKDF
-559 KKRLEN
+559 KNRLEN
-565 NEIDVVDN
+565 DEIDIVDS

-582 LIYKNDPV
+582 LIYRNDSV
-590 ATAFHEVMKDKG
+590 ATSFYELMKDKG

>member
-1 MAEFFKMTHTLK
+1 MTKNTK
-13 DGWAIML
+13 KRWAITL
-20 NKDTKLEDLLKVL
+20 NSDTKLESLVKVL
-33 PNNEDTFEIAAKQ
+33 PTNEDTFEIAVKQ
-46 TKEPFTV
+46 TKGPFTV
-53 DSKEKFIQYVKG
+53 DSKETFIQYVKC

-111 SDISYWTKDYDD
+111 SDISYWAKDYDD

-219 QVKPEHFETHKR
+219 QVDPYHFETHKR
-231 TFNDWAQDDED
+231 TFNDWAQGDED

-392 LNTQLDLDAMQKDP
+392 LNTQLDLDSLQKKPD
-406 EFIEALI
+406 FIEALI

-424 KFKEIKEMTDA
+424 KFKEIKEMTEA

-446 YQFLQYLDEQEL
+446 YQFLQYLDEQEM

-502 DMAIETTRTR
+502 GIAIETNRTR
-512 GTALRLLDFNIKAI
+512 GTALRPLDFNIKAI
-526 KDMIGSDIKYNSRS
+526 KDMIGCDIKYKPRS
-540 MSSVMICKKQLTN
+540 MSSVMLCKKQLTN
-553 YDIKDF
+553 ADIKDF
-559 KKRLEN
+559 KNRLEN

-590 ATAFHEVMKDKG
+590 ATAFQEVMKDKG

>member
-1 MAEFFKMTHTLK
+1 L
-13 DGWAIML
+13 
-20 NKDTKLEDLLKVL
+20 
-33 PNNEDTFEIAAKQ
+33 
-46 TKEPFTV
+46 
-53 DSKEKFIQYVKG
+53 
-65 CAHDYKQHKIIVTG
+65 
-79 NVNMKFTADDV
+79 
-90 INILSQYKLIKLKA
+90 
-104 EKIDKTT
+104 
-111 SDISYWTKDYDD
+111 
-123 TLSMY
+123 
-128 TKANIDELTNIIY
+128 
-141 EELQLRNFNAII
+141 
-153 SHVNARLSK
+153 
-162 MSPYMHKFEE
+162 
-172 LNEPDEDL
+172 
-180 ILTNNG
+180 
-186 LLNTKTFNFTTN
+186 
-198 QKTIAQYDFVSKLD
+198 
-212 FRILHPS
+212 
-219 QVKPEHFETHKR
+219 HFETHKR

-424 KFKEIKEMTDA
+424 KFKEIKEMTEA

-458 LVGKLLINA
+458 LVGKLLINV
-467 VYELYKIWNRDENG
+467 VYELYKIWNRNENG

-489 DLTDRLKK
+489 DLIDRLKK

-502 DMAIETTRTR
+502 GMVIETERTR
-512 GTALRLLDFNIKAI
+512 GTALRPLDFNIKAI
-526 KDMIGSDIKYNSRS
+526 KDMIGSDINYNSRS

-553 YDIKDF
+553 ADIKDF
-559 KKRLEN
+559 KNRLEN

-582 LIYKNDPV
+582 LIYKNDTV

>member
-1 MAEFFKMTHTLK
+1 MTHTLK

-33 PNNEDTFEIAAKQ
+33 PKNEDTFKLAIKQ
-46 TKEPFTV
+46 KKEPFRV
-53 DSKEKFIQYVKG
+53 DSTETFIQYVKD
-65 CAHDYKQHKIIVTG
+65 CARDYKQHKIIVTG

-90 INILSQYKLIKLKA
+90 INILSQYKLVKLKA

-111 SDISYWTKDYDD
+111 SDISYWVKDYED

-128 TKANIDELTNIIY
+128 AKANIDELTNIIY
-141 EELQLRNFNAII
+141 EELQLKNFNAII
-153 SHVNARLSK
+153 SHVNTRLSK

-172 LNEPDEDL
+172 LNEPEDEL
-180 ILTNNG
+180 ILTKNG
-186 LLNTKTFNFTTN
+186 LLNTKTYNFTTN

-231 TFNDWAQDDED
+231 TFNDWAQGDED

-392 LNTQLDLDAMQKDP
+392 LDTQLDLDSLQKKPD
-406 EFIEALI
+406 FIEALI

-424 KFKEIKEMTDA
+424 KFKEIKEMTEA

-446 YQFLQYLDEQEL
+446 YQFLQHLDEQEL
-458 LVGKLLINA
+458 LVGKLPTNLI
-467 VYELYKIWNRDENG
+467 YELYKIWNRDENG

-489 DLTDRLKK
+489 DLTERIKK
-497 LAPDF
+497 LAPEFGLEIDSTKVR
-502 DMAIETTRTR
+502 ASS
-512 GTALRLLDFNIKAI
+512 LRLLDFNIKAI
-526 KDMIGSDIKYNSRS
+526 SDYYGHGISFKSRNMTVCLIGKEQI
-540 MSSVMICKKQLTN
+540 TN
-553 YDIKDF
+553 ADIKDF
-559 KKRLEN
+559 KNRLEN
-565 NEIDVVDN
+565 DEIDMVDS

-582 LIYKNDPV
+582 LIYKGDAI
-590 ATAFHEVMKDKG
+590 ATAFYELIKDKG

>member
-1 MAEFFKMTHTLK
+1 MTK
-13 DGWAIML
+13 NVKKRWAITL
-20 NKDTKLEDLLKVL
+20 NSDTKLESLIDVL
-33 PNNEDTFEIAAKQ
+33 PNNEDTFKLPIKQ
-46 TKEPFTV
+46 TKEPFKV
-53 DSKEKFIQYVKG
+53 DSKETFIQYVKD
-65 CAHDYKQHKIIVTG
+65 CARDYKQHKIIVTG

-90 INILSQYKLIKLKA
+90 INILSQYKLVKLKA

-111 SDISYWTKDYDD
+111 SDISYWVKDYED

-128 TKANIDELTNIIY
+128 AKANIDELTNIIY

-153 SHVNARLSK
+153 SHVNTRLSK
-162 MSPYMHKFEE
+162 MSPYMHKFEQ

-219 QVKPEHFETHKR
+219 QVDPYHFETHKR
-231 TFNDWAQDDED
+231 TFNDWAQGDED

-424 KFKEIKEMTDA
+424 KFKEIKEMTEA

-467 VYELYKIWNRDENG
+467 VYELYKIWNRNENG

-502 DMAIETTRTR
+502 GIAIETNRTR
-512 GTALRLLDFNIKAI
+512 GTALRPLDFNIKAI
-526 KDMIGSDIKYNSRS
+526 KDMIGYDINYNSRS

-553 YDIKDF
+553 ADIKDF
-559 KKRLEN
+559 KNRLEN

-582 LIYKNDPV
+582 LIYKNDTV

>member
-1 MAEFFKMTHTLK
+1 MTNTLK

-20 NKDTKLEDLLKVL
+20 NKDTKLEDLLNVL
-33 PNNEDTFEIAAKQ
+33 PNNEDTFKLPIKQ
-46 TKEPFTV
+46 TKEPFKV
-53 DSKEKFIQYVKG
+53 DSKEAFIQYVKD
-65 CAHDYKQHKIIVTG
+65 CARDYKQHKIIATS

-90 INILSQYKLIKLKA
+90 INILSQYKLVKLKA

-111 SDISYWTKDYDD
+111 SDISYWVKDYED

-128 TKANIDELTNIIY
+128 AKANIDELTNIIY
-141 EELQLRNFNAII
+141 EELQLKNFNAII

-186 LLNTKTFNFTTN
+186 LLNTKTYNFTTN

-219 QVKPEHFETHKR
+219 QVDPYHFETHKR
-231 TFNDWAQDDED
+231 TFNDWAQGDED

-424 KFKEIKEMTDA
+424 KFKEIKEMTEA

-502 DMAIETTRTR
+502 GIVVETERTR
-512 GTALRLLDFNIKAI
+512 GSALRPLDFNIKAI
-526 KDMIGSDIKYNSRS
+526 KDIIGCDIKYKPRS

-553 YDIKDF
+553 ADIKDF
-559 KKRLEN
+559 KNRLEN

-582 LIYKNDPV
+582 LIYKNDTV

>member
-1 MAEFFKMTHTLK
+1 MTHTLK
-13 DGWAIML
+13 KRWAITL
-20 NKDTKLEDLLKVL
+20 NSDTQLESLTEVLPKNKDTFKLA
-33 PNNEDTFEIAAKQ
+33 IKQ
-46 TKEPFTV
+46 MKEPFKV
-53 DSKEKFIQYVKG
+53 DSKETFIQYVKG
-65 CAHDYKQHKIIVTG
+65 CALDYKQHKIIVTG

-111 SDISYWTKDYDD
+111 SDISYWVKDYED

-128 TKANIDELTNIIY
+128 AKANIDELTNIIY
-141 EELQLRNFNAII
+141 DELQLRNFNAII

-172 LNEPDEDL
+172 LNEPDEEL
-180 ILTNNG
+180 VLTNNG

-231 TFNDWAQDDED
+231 TFNDWAQGDED

-424 KFKEIKEMTDA
+424 KFKEIKEMTEA

-458 LVGKLLINA
+458 LVGKLLINV
-467 VYELYKIWNRDENG
+467 VYELYKNWNRDENG

-502 DMAIETTRTR
+502 DMAVETNRTR
-512 GTALRLLDFNIKAI
+512 GSAMRLLDFNIKALNEYFGQSI
-526 KDMIGSDIKYNSRS
+526 NFQPRNKSAYL
-540 MSSVMICKKQLTN
+540 ICKEQITN

-559 KKRLEN
+559 KHRLEN
-565 NEIDVVDN
+565 NEIDIVDS

-582 LIYKNDPV
+582 LIYKGDYV
-590 ATAFHEVMKDKG
+590 ATAFYELMKDKG

>member
-1 MAEFFKMTHTLK
+1 MTHTLK

-33 PNNEDTFEIAAKQ
+33 PNNEDTFKLPIKQ
-46 TKEPFTV
+46 TKEPFKV
-53 DSKEKFIQYVKG
+53 DSKETFIQYVKD
-65 CAHDYKQHKIIVTG
+65 CARDYKQHKIIATS

-111 SDISYWTKDYDD
+111 SDISYWVKDYDD

-128 TKANIDELTNIIY
+128 AKANIDELTNIIY
-141 EELQLRNFNAII
+141 EELQLKNFNAII
-153 SHVNARLSK
+153 SHVNSRLSK

-231 TFNDWAQDDED
+231 TFNDWAQGDED

-292 NLQDIMDDNKLND
+292 NLQDIMDDNKLYD

-392 LNTQLDLDAMQKDP
+392 LDTQLDLDALQKDP

-424 KFKEIKEMTDA
+424 KFKEIKEMTEA

-446 YQFLQYLDEQEL
+446 YQFLQHLDEQEMF
-458 LVGKLLINA
+458 VGKMPTNVL
-467 VYELYKIWNRDENG
+467 YELYKIWNKDENG

-489 DLTDRLKK
+489 DLTERIKK
-497 LAPDF
+497 LAPEFGIMIDSTKVR
-502 DMAIETTRTR
+502 ASS
-512 GTALRLLDFNIKAI
+512 LRPIDFNIKAI
-526 KDMIGSDIKYNSRS
+526 SDYYGQGISFKSRNMTVCLIGKEQI
-540 MSSVMICKKQLTN
+540 TN
-553 YDIKDF
+553 EDIKDF
-559 KKRLEN
+559 KNRLEN
-565 NEIDVVDN
+565 DEIDIVDS

-582 LIYKNDPV
+582 LIYRNDSV
-590 ATAFHEVMKDKG
+590 ATSFYELMKDKG

>member
-1 MAEFFKMTHTLK
+1 MAHTLK

-20 NKDTKLEDLLKVL
+20 NSDTKLESLIDVL
-33 PNNEDTFEIAAKQ
+33 PNNEDTFKLPGKSS
-46 TKEPFTV
+46 KEPWKV
-53 DSKEKFIQYVKG
+53 NSKDSFINYVKG
-65 CAHDYKQHKIIVTG
+65 CTHDYKQHKIIVTG

-111 SDISYWTKDYDD
+111 SDISYWVKDYDD

-128 TKANIDELTNIIY
+128 IKANIDELTNIIY

-219 QVKPEHFETHKR
+219 QVDPYHFETHKR
-231 TFNDWAQDDED
+231 TFNDWAQGDED

-392 LNTQLDLDAMQKDP
+392 LDTQLDLDALQKKPD
-406 EFIEALI
+406 FIEALI

-424 KFKEIKEMTDA
+424 KFKEIKEMTEA

-446 YQFLQYLDEQEL
+446 YQFLQYLDEQEM

-467 VYELYKIWNRDENG
+467 VYEIYKIWNRNENG

-502 DMAIETTRTR
+502 GIAIETNRTR
-512 GTALRLLDFNIKAI
+512 GTALRPLDFNIKAI
-526 KDMIGSDIKYNSRS
+526 KDMIGCDINYNSRS

-553 YDIKDF
+553 ADIKDF
-559 KKRLEN
+559 KNRLEN

-582 LIYKNDPV
+582 LIYKNDTV